1 MRGEPILALSGFVI
15 LAIIV
20 SWPLGAHIGAYIP
33 GTGRYYDPVGYYND
47 FWYLATHHVSLFSS
61 HVQSSIDAPFGRPLL
76 TSAFLLQLTTYGT
89 ALLAIHLVSLT
100 TAFTLIALA
109 WLACSSTAMYL
120 FVRWLGAGR
129 LSATW
134 AGAVIMLCPYENYRV
149 SQQLPLALLAWAPLV
164 LWASLRWVE
173 SPTRRRALFVA
184 LSIAFAWVVHPYYG
198 FMAFVIA
205 ATVIGV
211 DLVRHVRTVGVRT
224 SLVRVC
230 EIVVAVAVIVIAPLV
245 TLLRLNQSLVQSSFG
260 AHAAQAEGLSA
271 HVSQY
276 LWPPDVSWLLT
287 NAVGARWFAM
297 GSHAGT
303 TPVFFGWTTIALA
316 LAWGAICWRRW
327 DDVTARQRI
336 FSITGAI
343 LAVVLIAC
351 SLKTPVVLGP
361 LRIPTPTA
369 VLPHVVPFLRFY
381 NRFGAPALV
390 VVTALGAL
398 TMDWVLRRTNRS
410 QGIALTIA
418 IGAISGLEL
427 PTIFH
432 VTSAPVLEVSTPAH
446 PYFGA
451 PPSAF
456 SSWSWLN
463 AHQSEGIVME
473 FPTSGVARSTARY
486 ALDRIWMYGQTIHHL
501 PIANG
506 GLSEGT
512 IGDWFGVQWGD
523 PRLPNAAG
531 TYATLGIHTVVVNPW
546 AYIYTGLTPPDTRHP
561 LPGYTQVIRY
571 PDGTAIWR
579 VTAPPEAG
587 VVVYENGFTRVDQ
600 NAWSCTATAHVAL
613 FVPRAGNYLVDVLG
627 AALSAGSRISLTV
640 SGAHSRS
647 QTVTV
652 APGGQ
657 IAFPLD
663 LPQGTSEGQI
673 DVRGPLG
680 QPITYSLRSLH
691 IRAARARSMR

>member
-1 MRGEPILALSGFVI
+1 M
-15 LAIIV
+15 
-20 SWPLGAHIGAYIP
+20 
-33 GTGRYYDPVGYYND
+33 
-47 FWYLATHHVSLFSS
+47 
-61 HVQSSIDAPFGRPLL
+61 
-76 TSAFLLQLTTYGT
+76 
-89 ALLAIHLVSLT
+89 
-100 TAFTLIALA
+100 
-109 WLACSSTAMYL
+109 
-120 FVRWLGAGR
+120 
-129 LSATW
+129 
-134 AGAVIMLCPYENYRV
+134 
-149 SQQLPLALLAWAPLV
+149 
-164 LWASLRWVE
+164 
-173 SPTRRRALFVA
+173 
-184 LSIAFAWVVHPYYG
+184 
-198 FMAFVIA
+198 VIA
-205 ATVIGV
+205 ATVIGI
-211 DLVRHVRTVGVRT
+211 DLVRHGRSLGIRTT
-224 SLVRVC
+224 LVHFC
-230 EIVVAVAVIVIAPLV
+230 EISIAVAAIVIAPLL
-245 TLLRLNQSLVQSSFG
+245 TLLSLNQSLVQSSFG
-260 AHAAQAEGLSA
+260 SHAAQAENLSA
-271 HVSQY
+271 SFTQY
-276 LWPPDVSWLLT
+276 IWPPDVSWLFTDIVGTHWLT
-287 NAVGARWFAM
+287 M

-303 TPVFFGWTTIALA
+303 TPVFFGWVTVVLA
-316 LAWGAICWRRW
+316 LAWGLICWRRW
-327 DDVTARQRI
+327 DDLTARQRI

-351 SLKTPVVLGP
+351 SLKSPIEIGP

-369 VLPHVVPFLRFY
+369 VLPHFVPFLRFY
-381 NRFGAPALV
+381 NRFGAPALI
-390 VVTALGAL
+390 VVTAMGAL
-398 TMDWVLRRTNRS
+398 TMDWVVRRTNRRH
-410 QGIALTIA
+410 GIALAVA
-418 IGAISGLEL
+418 IGAISALEL
-427 PTIFH
+427 PTVFH

-463 AHQSEGIVME
+463 AHQPQGIVME
-473 FPTSGVARSTARY
+473 LPTSGVARRTARY

-512 IGDWFGVQWGD
+512 VGDWFGVQWGD
-523 PRLPNAAG
+523 PRLPDSAQ

-571 PDGTAIWR
+571 PDGTAIWT

-613 FVPRAGNYLVDVLG
+613 FVPRAGNYLLDVLG
-627 AALSAGSRISLTV
+627 AALSPGSHISV
-640 SGAHSRS
+640 AISGAHPFT
-647 QTVTV
+647 QTITV

-680 QPITYSLRSLH
+680 QPITYSLQSLR
-691 IRAARARSMR
+691 IRAAR